1 MDGLSYPSGNRGF
14 SIPSQERDV
23 PAVWAE
29 RFVDIPS
36 GDASPEGSILEGL
49 CFDRAGDLYV
59 CNPPRGRIFKVDMA
73 TREVR
78 LFCQL
83 PDHMLPSSI
92 KIDREGRLFSTIVGS
107 DLGSCVAVID
117 PDDGRVVDTLVTG
130 FEHAF
135 DDMVFTSEGGFYLSM
150 LDGDLRDASAG
161 ILYVE
166 PDHATTHWVVEGGMR
181 ATNGISLSL
190 DERHLLV
197 TEYGT
202 SELHWIAL
210 QPDRHTPEP
219 FGCWTP
225 YHFSGYEGP
234 DSTTIDADE
243 NLYVS
248 MCGQARFLVLD
259 RDCVTIGQY
268 LIPGRDQRRFNKST
282 HIAIRPD
289 ACEAYMCAADTT
301 TGEAAIFR
309 AGSFAPAYRSYQ
321 FS

>member
-1 MDGLSYPSGNRGF
+1 MDGLTYQDDHRGF
-14 SIPSQERDV
+14 GIPSQERGV

-36 GDASPEGSILEGL
+36 GDGSAEGSILEGL

-59 CNPPRGRIFKVDMA
+59 CNPPRGRIFKVDMRA
-73 TREVR
+73 REVR

-83 PDHMLPSSI
+83 PDHMMPSSI
-92 KIDREGRLFSTIVGS
+92 KIDREGMLFSTIVGS
-107 DLGSCVAVID
+107 DFGSCVAVID
-117 PDDGRVVDTLVTG
+117 PKDGRVVDTLVRG
-130 FEHAF
+130 YGHAF

-150 LDGDLRDASAG
+150 LDGDLCDATAG
-161 ILYVE
+161 VLYVE
-166 PDHATTHWVVEGGMR
+166 PDHRTTHWVIDGGMR

-202 SELHWIAL
+202 SALHWIAL
-210 QPDRHTPEP
+210 APDRYTVEP
-219 FGCWTP
+219 IGCWTP
-225 YHFSGYEGP
+225 YHFLGYEGP
-234 DSTTIDADE
+234 DSTVIDADE

-259 RDCVTIGQY
+259 RDCIAIGQY

-282 HIAIRPD
+282 HIAIRPGV
-289 ACEAYMCAADTT
+289 AEAYMCAADTT

-321 FS
+321 FQ